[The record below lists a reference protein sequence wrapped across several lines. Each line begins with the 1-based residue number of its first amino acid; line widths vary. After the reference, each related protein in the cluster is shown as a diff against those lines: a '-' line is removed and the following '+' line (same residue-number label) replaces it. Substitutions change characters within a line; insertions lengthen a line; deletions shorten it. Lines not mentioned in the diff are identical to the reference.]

1 MRKRAE
7 HTHFLC
13 VVLVLA
19 HVVCVCVCVCVR
31 EREREG
37 LGFRSVIIPPL
48 PLFMTVQKV
57 C

>member
-19 HVVCVCVCVCVR
+19 HVVCVCVCVC